1 MVHGTSM
8 HFCLHAVCLS
18 PLRLWFCPLFIIYSC
33 QSGRSDFWDQL
44 WVSRSAFFYMQALL
58 SVTHLLTKVAHA
70 SLHSLPLIR
79 SASNTLHWEIT
90 HTSNWVSGGTIISSR
105 YWNHIVTHYLVLYQ
119 THNEYYSLDWTA
131 DPGAEESHHGF
142 HFRIPV
148 SVCSILIE
156 EDEWNMYIIKISVS
170 KIKIRIEQF
179 KMHVT
184 SFFYSWLR
192 MVFNIFLN
200 IFQE

>member
-1 MVHGTSM
+1 MWSM
-8 HFCLHAVCLS
+8 ALGCISACRVSLHSGCDSV
-18 PLRLWFCPLFIIYSC
+18 LFIIYPC

-70 SLHSLPLIR
+70 FLHSLPLIC

-90 HTSNWVSGGTIISSR
+90 HTSYWVSGGTIISSR

-119 THNEYYSLDWTA
+119 THNEYYSLDWTTH
-131 DPGAEESHHGF
+131 PGLEESHHGF

-156 EDEWNMYIIKISVS
+156 EDEWNPYIIKISVS
-170 KIKIRIEQF
+170 TIKSLKCMWHFLLFMASYGFNFFKHFSRI
-179 KMHVT
+179 
-184 SFFYSWLR
+184 
-192 MVFNIFLN
+192 VFTEIK
-200 IFQE
+200 